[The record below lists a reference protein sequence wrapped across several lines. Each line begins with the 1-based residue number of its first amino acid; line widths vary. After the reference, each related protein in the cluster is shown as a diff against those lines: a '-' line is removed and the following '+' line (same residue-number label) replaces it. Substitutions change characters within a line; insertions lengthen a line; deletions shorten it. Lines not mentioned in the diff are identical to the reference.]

1 MNDKTQNQETSPPPL
16 RQYQRALIV
25 AAHPDDPEFLFGA
38 AVAKLVESGVEVR
51 YLICS
56 DGANGSRDLDIPTE
70 EVAAIRMREQRVA
83 AAALGVEEV
92 AFLGFPDGGL
102 FANSE
107 LRTAIAREI
116 RRFRPDLVLTHFPHR
131 VVDLPIDASH
141 PDHIAVGEGTLSA
154 IFPDASNARALPQL
168 RREGLEP
175 HRVKEIWL
183 TGYER
188 PNHYVDASAFV
199 DKKVKAILCHKSQLN
214 GSLSAPSWVY
224 DWMRWAGRVPGYEYA
239 ESYKRIEL

>member
-1 MNDKTQNQETSPPPL
+1 MSPSP
-16 RQYQRALIV
+16 RQYERVLLV

-38 AVAKLVESGVEVR
+38 AVAKLVAEGAEVQ

-56 DGANGSRDLDIPTE
+56 DGANGSREGNLSNE
-70 EVAAIRMREQRVA
+70 EVASVRAQEQRRA
-83 AAALGVEEV
+83 AMVLGVRDV
-92 AFLGFPDGGL
+92 FFLGLPDGSL
-102 FANSE
+102 VANLE

-116 RRFRPDLVLTHFPHR
+116 RRCRPDLVLTHFPHR

-141 PDHIAVGEGTLSA
+141 PDHFAVGEATLSA

-183 TGYER
+183 AGYER
-188 PNHYVDASAFV
+188 ANHYIDAAPFIE
-199 DKKVKAILCHKSQLN
+199 KKIKAILCHASQLN
-214 GSLSAPSWVY
+214 GSSTAPNWVY
-224 DWMRWAGRVPGYEYA
+224 DWMKWAGKGAGFEYA

>member
-1 MNDKTQNQETSPPPL
+1 MSNVEAVNSSA
-16 RQYQRALIV
+16 RAYTRVLLV
-25 AAHPDDPEFLFGA
+25 GAHPDDPEFLFGA
-38 AVAKLVESGVEVR
+38 AVAKLVSAGADVQ

-56 DGANGSRDLDIPTE
+56 DGANGARDSSLSSE
-70 EVAAIRMREQRVA
+70 EVIAIRAQEQRQA
-83 AAALGVEEV
+83 AAELGVGKV
-92 AFLGFPDGGL
+92 VFLGLPDGCL
-102 FANSE
+102 SADFP

-116 RRFRPDLVLTHFPHR
+116 RRYRPDLVLTHFPHR

-141 PDHIAVGEGTLSA
+141 PDHFAVGEATLSA

-183 TGYER
+183 AGYER
-188 PNHYVDASAFV
+188 ANHFV
-199 DKKVKAILCHKSQLN
+199 NATSYMDKKIRAILCHQSQLN
-214 GSLSAPSWVY
+214 GSPDVPGWVY
-224 DWMRWAGRVPGYEYA
+224 DWMKWAGKAAGCEYA